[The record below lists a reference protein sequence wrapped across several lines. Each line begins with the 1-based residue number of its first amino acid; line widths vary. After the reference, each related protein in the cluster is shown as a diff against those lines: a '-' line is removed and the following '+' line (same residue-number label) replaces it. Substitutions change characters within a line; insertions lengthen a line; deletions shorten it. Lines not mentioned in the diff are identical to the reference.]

1 MDYIGIK
8 LFEFGRDSVIEWVKV
23 YKKNYSEY
31 IKLMGIVFICRII
44 RKYRYMYL
52 WIFCLF

>member
-8 LFEFGRDSVIEWVKV
+8 LFEFGRDSVIERVKV

-31 IKLMGIVFICRII
+31 IKLINGDCF
-44 RKYRYMYL
+44 YM
-52 WIFCLF
+52 

>member
-8 LFEFGRDSVIEWVKV
+8 LFEFGRDSVIERVKV

-44 RKYRYMYL
+44 RNYRYMYL